1 MSRASRSSSPACSSA
16 RRDGA
21 SRLAHHAL
29 RSPRGPPSTDSR
41 VHCLAEKRAPAPCRR
56 IACRSLPFRD
66 AAGDCWNVSSH
77 RKTVAHDCARCN
89 IRVATPFDNHRT
101 TIRQAM
107 NRKEAKTRI
116 AVLLSAGTRKADALA
131 ELSGQGLKD
140 RVLAHLIA
148 SRPDPERCRN
158 NKVHVRILIALGIAQ
173 LVISLMLA
181 YYFFVS
187 GAGNVLVTVFLALT
201 VPLSLLFIWG
211 FATHRVGAYHAFIV
225 LSLLQIPKAV
235 ADLGRDPA
243 AALPSLAITV
253 VLVGYV
259 WFVRTRLFPDYGW
272 FTPRKV
278 EGRYAFVERA

>member
-1 MSRASRSSSPACSSA
+1 
-16 RRDGA
+16 
-21 SRLAHHAL
+21 
-29 RSPRGPPSTDSR
+29 
-41 VHCLAEKRAPAPCRR
+41 
-56 IACRSLPFRD
+56 
-66 AAGDCWNVSSH
+66 
-77 RKTVAHDCARCN
+77 
-89 IRVATPFDNHRT
+89 
-101 TIRQAM
+101 M

-148 SRPDPERCRN
+148 SRPDPERCRK
-158 NKVHVRILIALGIAQ
+158 NKVHIRILVALGIAQ

-243 AALPSLAITV
+243 AALPSLAITL